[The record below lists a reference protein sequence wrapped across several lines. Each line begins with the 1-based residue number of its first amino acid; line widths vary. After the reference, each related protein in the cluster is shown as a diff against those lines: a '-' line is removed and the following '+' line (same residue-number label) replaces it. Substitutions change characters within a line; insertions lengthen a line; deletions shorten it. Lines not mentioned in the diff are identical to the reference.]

1 MYASPQYLDI
11 VILYIKITSV
21 TIAGHR
27 REDAVSTTWEPTTYL
42 RYDSERSRPF
52 LDLLARVR
60 TAEVSRIVDVGC
72 GPGHLSALLRSR
84 WPAAQVLGID
94 SSVQMIERARAED
107 QDPRTTYECADLRD
121 WHPEQPVDLLV
132 SNAALQWVPGH
143 LDLLPG
149 LAETV
154 APAGALAISVPS
166 NFDAPSH
173 VILHELSGRAPYA
186 EHVPADG
193 HASATGAQEFLDV
206 LARPGWRADA
216 WETTYLHVL
225 SGPDPV
231 FEWIRGTG
239 ARPVLQSL
247 PDQLLER
254 FTTEYKARLR
264 EAYPERAYGTVLPFK
279 RTFVV
284 AHREDA

>member
-1 MYASPQYLDI
+1 M
-11 VILYIKITSV
+11 
-21 TIAGHR
+21 
-27 REDAVSTTWEPTTYL
+27 STTWDPTTYL
-42 RYDSERSRPF
+42 RFDSERSRPF

-60 TAEVSRIVDVGC
+60 ADEVGRIVDLGC
-72 GPGHLSALLRSR
+72 GPGHLSAVIRAR
-84 WPAAQVLGID
+84 WPDAHILGID
-94 SSVQMIERARAED
+94 SSVQMIERARSED

-121 WHPEQPVDLLV
+121 WRPEEPVDLLV
-132 SNAALQWVPGH
+132 SNATLQWVPGH

-149 LAETV
+149 LAEAV

-173 VILHELSGRAPYA
+173 VILRELSERAPYA
-186 EHVPADG
+186 EHVPADQ
-193 HASATGAQEFLDV
+193 HAAATGADEFLDV
-206 LARPGWRADA
+206 LARPGWEVDA

-225 SGPDPV
+225 AGPDPV

-247 PDQLLER
+247 PDELLER

-264 EAYPERAYGTVLPFK
+264 EAYPQRSYGTVLPFK

-284 AHREDA
+284 AHREAA